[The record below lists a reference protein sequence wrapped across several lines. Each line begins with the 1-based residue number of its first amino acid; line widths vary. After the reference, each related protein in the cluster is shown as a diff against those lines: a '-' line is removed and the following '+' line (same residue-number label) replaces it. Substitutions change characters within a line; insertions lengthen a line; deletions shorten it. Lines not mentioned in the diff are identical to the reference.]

1 MGRLPGPFLPP
12 IAMIGPFL
20 DRSPLMGSFG
30 GKSQLPPGGLQK
42 LLRHVL
48 VDQVKVVQVLC
59 AGGGAYSSWRGRKRG
74 VAWAW
79 PGNAWG
85 TFYSC
90 GWLGLRR
97 RAQLLM
103 ASSRRLV

>member
-48 VDQVKVVQVLC
+48 VDQLNMIEVPS
-59 AGGGAYSSWRGRKRG
+59 GGGDPFLAMSPAIG
-74 VAWAW
+74 
-79 PGNAWG
+79 
-85 TFYSC
+85 C
-90 GWLGLRR
+90 
-97 RAQLLM
+97 
-103 ASSRRLV
+103 ASSDPEVLGKLWADGPGWA

>member
-42 LLRHVL
+42 LLRPVL
-48 VDQVKVVQVLC
+48 VDPLNMIEVPS
-59 AGGGAYSSWRGRKRG
+59 GGGDPFLAMAPAIVCASLAQKYLGNFLEMGLVGRE
-74 VAWAW
+74 
-79 PGNAWG
+79 
-85 TFYSC
+85 
-90 GWLGLRR
+90 
-97 RAQLLM
+97 
-103 ASSRRLV
+103 

>member
-20 DRSPLMGSFG
+20 DRSHLMGSFG
-30 GKSQLPPGGLQK
+30 GKSQLPPGGQHK

-59 AGGGAYSSWRGRKRG
+59 WWQCVAGEGTSAGLRG
-74 VAWAW
+74 
-79 PGNAWG
+79 
-85 TFYSC
+85 
-90 GWLGLRR
+90 LGLEMPGEHFT
-97 RAQLLM
+97 AV
-103 ASSRRLV
+103 AGWA